1 MEGLTF
7 ELRVNLDLLKGGGV
21 HIDELRAIGG
31 GARSDLWLQLKADIT
46 GIPVVVPRVTE
57 AACWGAAVLAGVG
70 AGYFA
75 SASEAAEETLHL
87 ERRFE
92 PDPERLHDMRER
104 FALYREVYPT
114 LKGITPPDVTGAAV
128 RRGWPRIPQHG
139 TGVLD
144 EGIAKDKRGS
154 WARRAVRRAR
164 PRDRPRR
171 VLMKVWA
178 AGVCGSDLLIQED
191 RHFYEAPVTLGHE
204 YSGVAYQVG
213 KDVTRVKEGD
223 KFVADIE
230 CGEGQW
236 LGVTI
241 DGAYAPYMRVPEHV
255 IYRMPD
261 HVSLDHACLAEPIV
275 ATHHLIQ
282 ERAQVK
288 VGDDVVIVG
297 PGPMGI
303 MAVLYAKVCG
313 ARRVFLIGLKSDE
326 KRLQIGKACGADYA
340 LYSEDGPEKA
350 VMEITGGKGA
360 EFVLECSASQEGVQH
375 AIDCARKAYEGPG
388 GKGVVV
394 FISLWGRKI
403 TVNLDEVSLGQLDI
417 RGSWSWNGQET
428 WDHAIDLLDR
438 GVFDLDPMIT
448 NHYELDE
455 WETAFA
461 NLRAKQDVKAFIH
474 PNGRGWA
481 E

>member
-1 MEGLTF
+1 MKALVLEKVNQLA
-7 ELRVNLDLLKGGGV
+7 LRDIE
-21 HIDELRAIGG
+21 IDE
-31 GARSDLWLQLKADIT
+31 
-46 GIPVVVPRVTE
+46 
-57 AACWGAAVLAGVG
+57 
-70 AGYFA
+70 
-75 SASEAAEETLHL
+75 TL
-87 ERRFE
+87 
-92 PDPERLHDMRER
+92 
-104 FALYREVYPT
+104 
-114 LKGITPPDVTGAAV
+114 G
-128 RRGWPRIPQHG
+128 
-139 TGVLD
+139 
-144 EGIAKDKRGS
+144 
-154 WARRAVRRAR
+154 
-164 PRDRPRR
+164 PRDVRIAIHN
-171 VLMKVWA
+171 V
-178 AGVCGSDLLIQED
+178 GVCGSDLLIQED
-191 RHFYEAPVTLGHE
+191 RHFYRAPVTLGHE
-204 YSGVAYQVG
+204 FSGVAYAVG
-213 KDVTRVKEGD
+213 REVSRVKEGD

-230 CGEGQW
+230 CGPGEW
-236 LGVTI
+236 LGVTV

-255 IYRMPD
+255 IYRIPG
-261 HVSLDHACLAEPIV
+261 HVSLDDACLAEPIV

-288 VGDDVVIVG
+288 VGDDVVVVG

-303 MAVLYAKVCG
+303 MGVQYAKICG

-326 KRLQIGKACGADYA
+326 GRLWIGRECGADYT

-350 VMEITGGKGA
+350 VMDITGGKGA

-394 FISLWGRKI
+394 FISLWGQKI
-403 TVNLDEVSLGQLDI
+403 TVNLDEISLGQLDI
-417 RGSWSWNGQET
+417 RGSWSWNGRET

-448 NHYELDE
+448 NHYGLEE

-474 PNGRGWA
+474 PNGQAWA